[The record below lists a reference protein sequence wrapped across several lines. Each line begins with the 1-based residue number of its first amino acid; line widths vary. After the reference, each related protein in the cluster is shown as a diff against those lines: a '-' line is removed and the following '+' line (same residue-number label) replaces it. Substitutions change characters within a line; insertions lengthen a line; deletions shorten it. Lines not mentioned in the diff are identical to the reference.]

1 MKKNMNSMT
10 ETQQLVEI
18 YWDHGEQEHCCDA
31 GMSYRQREEDRRTSI
46 WDTSLYQFR
55 TYPPVIT

>member
-1 MKKNMNSMT
+1 MNSMT